1 MPTEGEHSRRCSRR
15 RRRSRWGNQL
25 QSSRARLWCPSRAC
39 PRSRYLQSLA
49 LPACRAAPLRA
60 PSRAPDGYDGSGSSV
75 RTTVSSARGSI
86 RAMLTATILVWQAE
100 RPSSSSVRGAW
111 PSCRSPVATAQGERQ
126 RTSRFASSRGALVAR
141 LGVATRKCVRRAR
154 LALHAAVN
162 FARKRAT
169 AEARFAL
176 SCFVF

>member
-1 MPTEGEHSRRCSRR
+1 MPTEEEHSRRCSRR

-49 LPACRAAPLRA
+49 LPACRVRHPCARPLAPLTAATAAAPL
-60 PSRAPDGYDGSGSSV
+60 SGRHQLVV
-75 RTTVSSARGSI
+75 RSCATLTT
-86 RAMLTATILVWQAE
+86 TILVWQAE

-126 RTSRFASSRGALVAR
+126 RTSIFASSRGALVAR

>member
-1 MPTEGEHSRRCSRR
+1 MVPLAS
-15 RRRSRWGNQL
+15 L
-25 QSSRARLWCPSRAC
+25 P
-39 PRSRYLQSLA
+39 PLA
-49 LPACRAAPLRA
+49 LPAIPRATCLSRAAPLRA

-126 RTSRFASSRGALVAR
+126 RTSIFASSRGALVAR

-176 SCFVF
+176 LCFVF